1 MRVSRQASNNL
12 FVREGC
18 DWSAKAVYAA
28 LENKGTDLPELE
40 RELGLKSGSM
50 RNVFYRQCRKYE
62 AAIAEKI
69 GVEPSVIWPSRYQ
82 VDAREVA

>member
-18 DWSAKAVYAA
+18 DWSTKAIYTA
-28 LENKGTDLPELE
+28 LELKGVDLSELE

-50 RNVFYRQCRKYE
+50 RNVFYRRCRKYE
-62 AAIAEKI
+62 AVIAEII
-69 GVEPSVIWPSRYQ
+69 GVEPAVIWPSRYP
-82 VDAREVA
+82 AGSRNVA

>member
-1 MRVSRQASNNL
+1 MFAPS
-12 FVREGC
+12 
-18 DWSAKAVYAA
+18 
-28 LENKGTDLPELE
+28 
-40 RELGLKSGSM
+40 LGLKSGSM

-69 GVEPSVIWPSRYQ
+69 GVEPAVIWPSRYQ